1 MKTWTYI
8 LRDAHVLKMPPF
20 SDTASTDETKCILV
34 RKKKSFHVC
43 APKEKKN
50 VDSRSRFSID
60 MQRGCRN
67 T

>member
-20 SDTASTDETKCILV
+20 SDTAPTDETKCILV

-43 APKEKKN
+43 APKEKKMWTAG
-50 VDSRSRFSID
+50 VDSA
-60 MQRGCRN
+60 
-67 T
+67 